1 MNNTKGHSSLTPMVS
16 SKSNMTKAYFKR
28 FQVQYMHMQSRKID
42 YHVIIHL
49 TTQDKNKYNTPK
61 YHYVVK
67 FTN

>member
-1 MNNTKGHSSLTPMVS
+1 
-16 SKSNMTKAYFKR
+16 MTKAYFKR